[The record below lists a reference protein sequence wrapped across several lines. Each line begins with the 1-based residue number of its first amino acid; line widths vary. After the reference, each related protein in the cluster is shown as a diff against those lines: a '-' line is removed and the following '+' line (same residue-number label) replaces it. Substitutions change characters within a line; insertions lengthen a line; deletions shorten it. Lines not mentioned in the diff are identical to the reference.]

1 VRSAVLL
8 ILALLISG
16 EIRGD
21 EAKLRIISTVKLQ
34 NPARDIERVAN
45 VPAVSVA
52 PGQTYEVRVS
62 FDGGSQAPDKLRRVL
77 IYERAGDPNCRD
89 AHCWHRVATFT
100 SRAAPDDNHK
110 PIVPST
116 DEILVAAWYVGES
129 KAEGG
134 EPTGSGCPGLPCDQ
148 FSIRNGAVMIVLPS
162 PHGDTVVSIHR
173 RGTADDR

>member
-52 PGQTYEVRVS
+52 PGQTYEVRVI
-62 FDGGSQAPDKLRRVL
+62 FDGGSQALDKLRRVL
-77 IYERAGDPNCRD
+77 IYERASDPNCRD
-89 AHCWHRVATFT
+89 ARCWHRVATFT
-100 SRAAPDDNHK
+100 SHAALDDHQ

-129 KAEGG
+129 KAAAG
-134 EPTGSGCPGLPCDQ
+134 EPTGIGCTSAPCDQ
-148 FSIRNGAVMIVLPS
+148 FSIRNGAVKIVLPS
-162 PHGDTVVSIHR
+162 PHGDTVVTISPTRH
-173 RGTADDR
+173 GG